1 MLREDIQAALKDA
14 IKNGRNKEVGTL
26 RLITAAL
33 KDRDIAARS
42 KGNTDGI
49 NDDEFLGMLRTMIKQ
64 RQESAKLYREGG
76 REELALSEEE
86 EIETIRRF
94 MPEQMDEAAIAAAIT
109 AALEETGAESIK
121 DMGKVMGLLKQRHAG
136 QMDFAAV
143 SGMIK
148 QKLLG

>member
-42 KGNTDGI
+42 KGNNDGI
-49 NDDEFLGMLRTMIKQ
+49 NDDEFLGMLQTMIKQ